1 MIRNSTIRAKRG
13 LCPLCSDGKEKELT
27 KGLCSNYHY
36 WQQLKMKSVAKQQ
49 EREVIKDGLS
59 DIISDLDAVY
69 SRYLR
74 LKAADKSGFC
84 ECYTCGGKVRWQ
96 EAQCSHFIGRAH
108 LYLRW
113 DSRNTVVACS
123 DCNIGLQGNIPSY
136 SRKLELQSPGL
147 VQILQEESHI
157 VYKPSISEL
166 KERISEY
173 SQKIK
178 QLKLIN
184 K

>member
-1 MIRNSTIRAKRG
+1 MGYNSYIRQKTG
-13 LCPLCSDGKEKELT
+13 LCPLCSDGKEKPLT
-27 KGLCSNYHY
+27 KGLCSAYHY
-36 WQQLKMKSVAKQQ
+36 WQQIKLKSVAKQQ
-49 EREVIKDGLS
+49 EREIVKEGLS
-59 DIISDLDAVY
+59 DVIADLDAVY

-74 LKAADKSGFC
+74 LKAADKNGIC
-84 ECYTCGGKVRWQ
+84 QCYTCDAKIRWQ
-96 EAQCSHFIGRAH
+96 DAQCSHFVSRAH

-123 DCNIGLQGNIPSY
+123 NCNIGLQGNIPVY
-136 SRKLELQSPGL
+136 SRKLELLSPGL

-178 QLKLIN
+178 QLP
-184 K
+184 